1 MLDGVKVNC
10 LLDSGAE
17 VSTLTEDFFQQHFR
31 PSGYYPMMVED
42 NCR

>member
-17 VSTLTEDFFQQHFR
+17 VSTLTEDFFSNT
-31 PSGYYPMMVED
+31 SGLVDTTP
-42 NCR
+42 